1 LPKVSEFFG
10 ISVYV
15 YYDDHPP
22 PHFHATYGGQEVVI
36 LIDSLRV
43 SRGRLPPRALG
54 LVLEW
59 AFEHRPE
66 LGKVWRRAQRLETL
80 PRIPPLE

>member
-1 LPKVSEFFG
+1 LPKVCDFLG

-22 PHFHATYGGQEVVI
+22 PHFHAMYGGQEVVI

-66 LGKVWRRAQRLETL
+66 LGEGWRRA
-80 PRIPPLE
+80 